1 MLLALGKPVLKWRIG
16 GVMTARLSA
25 ASLETVQVPVFAAS
39 GGQPIDPT
47 AYAVAMAFET
57 AVTSPASGDWK
68 TGTWD
73 VNDIGDYLAGC
84 LVGTGGAVTLTPGTY
99 YVWVRITTP
108 TETVVQPA
116 GELDVY

>member
-1 MLLALGKPVLKWRIG
+1 MLLTLGKPVLKWRIG

-39 GGQPIDPT
+39 GGVPVNPT
-47 AYAVAMAFET
+47 SYTVAMAFET
-57 AVTSPASGDWK
+57 GVTAPASGDWK
-68 TGTWD
+68 AGTWD

-84 LVGTGGAVTLTPGTY
+84 LVGTGGAATLAPGTY
-99 YVWVRITTP
+99 YVWVRITTL

-116 GELDVY
+116 GELAVY